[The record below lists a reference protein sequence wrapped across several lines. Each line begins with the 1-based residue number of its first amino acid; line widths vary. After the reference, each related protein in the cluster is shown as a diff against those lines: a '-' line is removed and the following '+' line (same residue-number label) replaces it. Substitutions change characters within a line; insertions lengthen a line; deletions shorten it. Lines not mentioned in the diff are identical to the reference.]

1 MTIAAL
7 RRSGYVLAALAAIA
21 VTFTVV
27 AFALPSHPPGRAFPP
42 LHPAAPPTG
51 WQRAALP
58 NGTAVLSY
66 PPSLRPLTG
75 DKGTVSA
82 AQLGPGGTF
91 QLCLNATPRQGA
103 ETRARWAAFGLKF
116 LRAGN
121 AAGARLDAAAPRVRF
136 RGGTG
141 SCVIDDYLTKNGA
154 RHYQEIA
161 CPVPGRTSASVIVAA
176 PRRLVG
182 HSPPAAVPGG
192 GCLPG
197 ALTRRRPSPPGSP
210 ARHPRPPTCHPHPTS
225 RPARERNDNG

>member
-66 PPSLRPLTG
+66 PPSLRPLSG
-75 DKGTVSA
+75 DRGTVSA
-82 AQLGPGGTF
+82 AKLGPGGTF
-91 QLCLNATPRQGA
+91 QLYLNATPRQGA
-103 ETRARWAAFGLKF
+103 ETLAHWAAFRLKV
-116 LRAGN
+116 LRADN
-121 AAGARLDAAAPRVRF
+121 VADAHLDAAAQGVRF

-141 SCVIDDYLTKNGA
+141 SCVIDDYLTKIGA
-154 RHYQEIA
+154 HHFEEIA
-161 CPVPGRTSASVIVAA
+161 CLVQGRTSASVIVAA
-176 PRRLVG
+176 A
-182 HSPPAAVPGG
+182 PAASW
-192 GCLPG
+192 
-197 ALTRRRPSPPGSP
+197 AKARPLLFQ
-210 ARHPRPPTCHPHPTS
+210 AVAAYQVR
-225 RPARERNDNG
+225 